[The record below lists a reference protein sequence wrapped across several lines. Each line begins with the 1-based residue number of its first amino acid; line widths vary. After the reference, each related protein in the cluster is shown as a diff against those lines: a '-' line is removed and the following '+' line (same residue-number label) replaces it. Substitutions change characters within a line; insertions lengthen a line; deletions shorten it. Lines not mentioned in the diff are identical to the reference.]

1 MFQLPKSWDIN
12 KRISELKKE
21 SFLSWADKQPSNLS
35 RYRSI
40 QSKNDNVIRV
50 LSFPEV
56 SPSGK
61 QDIIN
66 EFDYFK
72 SIEYFGSLA
81 IVI

>member
-50 LSFPEV
+50 LSFPEI
-56 SPSGK
+56 SP
-61 QDIIN
+61 
-66 EFDYFK
+66 
-72 SIEYFGSLA
+72 
-81 IVI
+81 